1 MRTPVRHETKALLRA
16 HLAAASGYRHLTR
29 HCPICHRLLRLAME
43 PAERSADTGSPPA
56 SRDREGPGGMP
67 DTEPTESRR
76 SPDRTAGP
84 ESMPVPSETPAES
97 GPSGTGAESGTSDA
111 PAGTG
116 PHDGTAAASGTTPDT
131 ATAQTSQDA
140 ASRPRRNSR
149 ADQGPEAAPTPQ
161 NAACGRIAP
170 QGAPGCDESGSTP
183 TA

>member
-43 PAERSADTGSPPA
+43 PAERSTDTGSPRAP
-56 SRDREGPGGMP
+56 RDREGPREAPG
-67 DTEPTESRR
+67 TEPTESRR
-76 SPDRTAGP
+76 PPGRTAGP
-84 ESMPVPSETPAES
+84 EPTPVPSETPAES
-97 GPSGTGAESGTSDA
+97 GPSGTRAESGTSDV

-116 PHDGTAAASGTTPDT
+116 PHDGTTAAPGTPPDT
-131 ATAQTSQDA
+131 ATAQTSQGA

-161 NAACGRIAP
+161 NATCGHITP
-170 QGAPGCDESGSTP
+170 QGAPGRDESGSTP